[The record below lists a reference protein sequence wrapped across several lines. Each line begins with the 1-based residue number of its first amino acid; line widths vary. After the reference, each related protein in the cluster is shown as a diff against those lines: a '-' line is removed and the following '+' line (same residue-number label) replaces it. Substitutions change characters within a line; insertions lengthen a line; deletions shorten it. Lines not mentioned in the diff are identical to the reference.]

1 MDERMN
7 GMRSVVDVQKKVIF
21 LSLGRHGMCLMSGS
35 WYLLKCSTILP
46 FIAVTLLITK
56 K

>member
-1 MDERMN
+1 
-7 GMRSVVDVQKKVIF
+7 
-21 LSLGRHGMCLMSGS
+21 MCLMSGS

-56 K
+56 KWSQLPM